1 MIQAYII
8 IRGRMIRKAATK
20 PAIKRPINKAMFVL
34 LISSG
39 EVRETESDVAL
50 LIHNKLLLSKS

>member
-1 MIQAYII
+1 
-8 IRGRMIRKAATK
+8 MIRKAATK
-20 PAIKRPINKAMFVL
+20 PAMKRLINKAMFVL

>member
-8 IRGRMIRKAATK
+8 IRGRMIRKAAPK
-20 PAIKRPINKAMFVL
+20 PMKRPINKAMFVL

-50 LIHNKLLLSKS
+50 LIHNKLLLSKL